1 MGKKRRYCWK
11 YRSCNAENCY
21 VFSDGHEVPTKIP
34 KALNG
39 LPTRQYLDQ
48 TVVPILLEALAAL
61 AKDRPKEPIDYMINY
76 LQKHKTEH
84 SETWKEFLNI
94 SLIPP
99 GDVTNKSK
107 PQAKFPPMC
116 KHCTEQQVW

>member
-1 MGKKRRYCWK
+1 MTP
-11 YRSCNAENCY
+11 SVLDINDEHIITCNTIDVWTEIFFWLKNIFC
-21 VFSDGHEVPTKIP
+21 FSDGHEVPTKIP

-61 AKDRPKEPIDYMINY
+61 AKDRPKEPIDYMISY

-94 SLIPP
+94 SL
-99 GDVTNKSK
+99 
-107 PQAKFPPMC
+107 FPP
-116 KHCTEQQVW
+116 TVS